1 MKSKLSRDKM
11 CNPEKKTRAKLQI
24 KFIAISPCFG
34 KLLFYFFRKACDYIR
49 HMTHCPFKDGGT
61 KKKLIKKKKEEN
73 GLRECS
79 REPINS
85 FHPLIFLPNGHSLCK
100 RH

>member
-1 MKSKLSRDKM
+1 M

-49 HMTHCPFKDGGT
+49 HMTPAPFKDGGT
-61 KKKLIKKKKEEN
+61 KKLKKKKKKKGN

-79 REPINS
+79 REPAKS
-85 FHPLIFLPNGHSLCK
+85 FHLTCLPEQEIMRG
-100 RH
+100 